1 VVTLSSII
9 REQASTEAEIRRQ
22 LEQITEPHTKSCQA
36 LGDITAPNHNDGEYL
51 HRHFNQPPLHKYLA
65 KADRQD
71 ASVAKFPRAFVDM
84 VLYTDGRDLDLISE
98 LAGKVEYD
106 FRDPHPSHEALERY
120 DPCRAKLIEWVCD
133 EPRRA
138 REIRSDGGT
147 DMFMHG
153 EPGGGKSTLALSTA
167 WWRME
172 NNNETFIWAESV
184 DESGTNERTEW
195 LSMAS
200 IATLAIPEGLD
211 TAVRIVPKAPTVDAF
226 EVPVET
232 IARDVIRYES
242 IDDLMSQL
250 MPGQFYVV
258 FPDPLHRGC
267 EAVSKFN
274 FFNYREVTPRDEK
287 GPNQPTDTDQWWFA
301 FISHRISGDMFV
313 HPTFIN
319 LDEAGN
325 LLDPDASKDI
335 HQHYQ
340 KVKWFRDK
348 YADARKKGVS
358 FGYQTHALSEMHK
371 FPRQKIRWR
380 VTMPGNAP
388 PTGRT
393 LPGDR
398 ECPIE
403 TDLTSTLDPGRAYIW
418 KSPHFAEIR
427 WPDLKSKPEDRPRL
441 DAEVSIDFR
450 NWQTAV
456 GGG

>member
-1 VVTLSSII
+1 MSTHT
-9 REQASTEAEIRRQ
+9 RKQATSQDEIRRQ
-22 LEQITEPHTKSCQA
+22 LAAITDSHDTSCQA
-36 LGDITAPNHNDGEYL
+36 LGDVTKPNHNDGEEIHKY
-51 HRHFNQPPLHKYLA
+51 FEQPPLHKYLA
-65 KADRQD
+65 QAARSG
-71 ASVAKFPRAFVDM
+71 AAVARYPRAFVDM
-84 VLYTDGRDLDLISE
+84 MLYTDGRDKDLISE
-98 LAGKVEYD
+98 LAGDVEYD

-120 DPCRAKLIEWVCD
+120 SPYRAKLIEWVCD
-133 EPRRA
+133 DPRRA
-138 REIRSDGGT
+138 REIRSVGGT
-147 DMFMHG
+147 DMFLHG

-195 LSMAS
+195 LPFAPF
-200 IATLAIPEGLD
+200 ATIAIPEGLD
-211 TAVRIVPKAPTVDAF
+211 TAVRIVPKAATAATF
-226 EVPVET
+226 EVDIET

-242 IDDLMSQL
+242 INDLMAQL
-250 MPGQFYVV
+250 LPGQFYVV

-274 FFNYREVTPRDEK
+274 YFNYRQVTPRGED
-287 GPNQPTDTDQWWFA
+287 GPNRPTDADQWWFA
-301 FISHRISGDMFV
+301 FVAHRISGDEFV

-340 KVKWFRDK
+340 KVKWFRNK
-348 YADARKKGVS
+348 YADARKKGLS
-358 FGYQTHALSEMHK
+358 FGYQAHSLSEVHK

-380 VTMPGNAP
+380 VTMPGNEP
-388 PTGRT
+388 PINRT
-393 LPGDR
+393 LPGER
-398 ECPIE
+398 SCPMN
-403 TDLTSTLDPGRAYIW
+403 TDLTSSLDPGHAYVW

-427 WPDLKSKPEDRPRL
+427 WPDLKSKPKDNPRL

-450 NWQTAV
+450 RWQEAT